1 MAMAYV
7 DLPQVEMRPLAKH
20 SSPARSATLPS
31 PNHHMSSSS
40 TVPARP
46 SMFSATGGRS
56 GSSTASSPLK
66 FDRRLEEVNL
76 QLDDEFQEEDFLM
89 RRNNSG
95 MVQEYVKSEYV
106 ATPRGCVFVEIIGDT
121 KKTPIVTYHDIG
133 MNHKSSFTN
142 FFYCSDMMPLA
153 EHFCVYHINAPGQ
166 EDGAPRLPPD
176 FAFPTMDELS
186 EQVECVVNYFRL
198 RRVIGLATGAGA
210 NVLTRFALNY
220 PEHVQALILANPTAA
235 AAGWVEW
242 GYQKVNSR
250 YLKKD
255 GIGNFSFDYLLWH
268 YFGRKSVER
277 QLDLKEEVRENLG
290 NMEPFNLALFIDSY
304 TKRDKLQLNGRPG
317 FLSFRSDQRTLTC
330 STMLLVGDDSPHLDD
345 VVAMNNCLN
354 PAKTSL
360 VKVSDCGGLVLE
372 EQPEKSAEAIRLF
385 LQGMGYIPLLKSTRL
400 APTGIAMAR
409 CQSAYNLLARD
420 WSARPKTTSLSSLH

>member
-7 DLPQVEMRPLAKH
+7 DVPQVEMRPL
-20 SSPARSATLPS
+20 SRRLECSL
-31 PNHHMSSSS
+31 SSSS
-40 TVPARP
+40 P
-46 SMFSATGGRS
+46 SHDHP
-56 GSSTASSPLK
+56 SSSSSSSPFK
-66 FDRRLEEVNL
+66 HDRKMEEVSL
-76 QLDDEFQEEDFLM
+76 QFDDEFQEEDHLM
-89 RRNNSG
+89 RRRTSG
-95 MVQEYVKSEYV
+95 LTQDYVRSEYV
-106 ATPRGCVFVEIIGDT
+106 VTSRGCVFVEVIGNT
-121 KKTPIVTYHDIG
+121 KKTPIITYHDIG

-142 FFYCSDMMPLA
+142 FFFCSDMMPLA
-153 EHFCVYHINAPGQ
+153 DHFCVYHINAPGQ

-176 FAFPTMDELS
+176 FAFPSMEELS
-186 EQVECVVNYFRL
+186 EQVESVVDFFNLQRI
-198 RRVIGLATGAGA
+198 IGLGSGAGA
-210 NVLTRFALNY
+210 NVLARYASNH
-220 PEHVQALILANPTAA
+220 PEKVQALILANPTSG
-235 AAGWVEW
+235 AAGWIEW

-268 YFGRKSVER
+268 YFGRKSVDR
-277 QLDLKEEVRENLG
+277 QLELKEEVRENLG

-304 TKRDKLQLNGRPG
+304 TKRDKLPFRRISSGL
-317 FLSFRSDQRTLTC
+317 FSFGDATSLTC
-330 STMLLVGDDSPHLDD
+330 KTMLLVGDDSPHLDD
-345 VVAMNNCLN
+345 VTQMNASLN

-372 EQPEKSAEAIRLF
+372 EQPEKTAEAIRLF

-420 WSARPKTTSLSSLH
+420 LSSRQRTASLASIH